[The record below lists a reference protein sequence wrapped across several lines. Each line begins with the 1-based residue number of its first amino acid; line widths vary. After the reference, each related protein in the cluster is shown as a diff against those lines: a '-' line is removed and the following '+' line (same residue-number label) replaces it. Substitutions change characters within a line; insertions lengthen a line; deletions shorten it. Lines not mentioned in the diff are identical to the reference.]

1 MKIGVWTSDYVL
13 ARETIERLEKT
24 ELGEIY
30 YRCLGRANMKVQD
43 RHGNVIQW
51 LRPYDNSRGYK
62 LDKAYVDV
70 KVNTD
75 ILFNI
80 ILPCLWQ
87 GEFED
92 VIWIAGDRTTVYEYL
107 HALPQP
113 LFEATL
119 LGLMGLPLDTEKE
132 EWFHKWMERPYN
144 EVFPTYN
151 LSALKSSITTPLNHM
166 TMLLGK
172 TAETL
177 PKEKQEQ
184 LAHAMREYCEVCDYI
199 NQGLANQQKKSE

>member
-1 MKIGVWTSDYVL
+1 
-13 ARETIERLEKT
+13 
-24 ELGEIY
+24 
-30 YRCLGRANMKVQD
+30 
-43 RHGNVIQW
+43 
-51 LRPYDNSRGYK
+51 
-62 LDKAYVDV
+62 
-70 KVNTD
+70 
-75 ILFNI
+75 
-80 ILPCLWQ
+80 
-87 GEFED
+87 
-92 VIWIAGDRTTVYEYL
+92 
-107 HALPQP
+107 
-113 LFEATL
+113 
-119 LGLMGLPLDTEKE
+119 
-132 EWFHKWMERPYN
+132 MERPYN